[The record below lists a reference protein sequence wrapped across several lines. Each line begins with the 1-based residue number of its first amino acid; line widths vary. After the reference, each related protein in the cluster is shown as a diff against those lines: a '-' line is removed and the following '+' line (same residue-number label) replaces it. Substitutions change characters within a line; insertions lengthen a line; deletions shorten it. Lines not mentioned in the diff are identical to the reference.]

1 MPGGLFWRISKSSFP
16 IILVILTGPFGGRL
30 MTELYPYPRF
40 SIAERDRRW
49 NAVRELMRRHNL
61 EVIVTPQNSGHSA
74 DYQANTR
81 YLTHCG
87 GGEPDLA
94 AVFPLEGEV
103 TVMATSAAPR
113 WPTVQD
119 WTQDVREAR
128 RNYGRAIVERL
139 KELNVER
146 GRIGVTGL
154 GEVEG
159 TRTPEGTI
167 LYGTWKQI
175 RGAFPNAELID
186 ATAILEEV
194 RYVKSLEE
202 IDALAKSMEINE
214 LAVQAEI
221 EAAKVGVK
229 DWEVWAAA
237 HYAMIRNGSE
247 LPIHC
252 FWVSGK
258 NPKRTLTRPSM
269 RLLERGDV
277 IINELEASWIGYRA
291 QAVQPVF
298 VEEIDPVQAELI
310 KVQRE
315 IFNRVVESLKP
326 GITVGELAELTKK
339 TAESAAPKSGPAA
352 GARGELNM
360 HGRGQGDDGP
370 IITPHAKSPR
380 QLAVAMRENMV
391 FICKPA
397 AISADG
403 EYICQWGDTVVV
415 TPNGGRRLGKRPHEL
430 AVSDR

>member
-1 MPGGLFWRISKSSFP
+1 MA
-16 IILVILTGPFGGRL
+16 
-30 MTELYPYPRF
+30 ELYPYPRF

-49 NAVRELMRRHNL
+49 RAVRALMREQNL
-61 EVIVTPQNSGHSA
+61 DVIVTPQNSGHSA

-87 GGEPDLA
+87 GGEPDVA
-94 AVFPLEGEV
+94 AVFPLAGEV
-103 TVMATSAAPR
+103 TAIATSAAPR

-119 WTQDVREAR
+119 WVADVREAR
-128 RNYGRAIVERL
+128 RNYGREIVERL

-146 GRIGVTGL
+146 GRIGITGL

-167 LYGTWKQI
+167 FYGTWKQI
-175 RGAFPNAELID
+175 REAFPRAELID
-186 ATAILEEV
+186 ATAILDQV
-194 RYVKSLEE
+194 RYVKSQEE
-202 IDALAKSMEINE
+202 IDVLAKSAQINE
-214 LAVQAEI
+214 LAVQAEL
-221 EAAKVGVK
+221 ETAKVGVK

-237 HYAMIRNGSE
+237 HYAMTRNGSE

-298 VEEIDPVQAELI
+298 VEVIDPIQAELI

-315 IFNRVVESLKP
+315 IFNRVLETLKP
-326 GITVGELAELTKK
+326 GVTVGELAELTKQA
-339 TAESAAPKSGPAA
+339 AETAAPQSGPAA
-352 GARGELNM
+352 RARGDLTM
-360 HGRGQGDDGP
+360 HGRGAGDDGP
-370 IITPHAKSPR
+370 IITPHAKSPK
-380 QLAVAMRENMV
+380 QLAVTMQENMV

-397 AISADG
+397 AISANG
-403 EYICQWGDTVVV
+403 EYNCQWGDTVVV
-415 TPNGGRRLGKRPHEL
+415 TKSGGRRLGKRTHEL
-430 AVSDR
+430 MVAD